1 MSSFPVS
8 VIEHPDQ
15 STFRKKGVHWPHSPG
30 GIEAV
35 MEEKVQLQGHE
46 AGLAVSKQRDLISS
60 GHRRQRSGWGTK
72 EEGSGGG
79 RRRGGKR
86 EGGEGEKWK
95 ERERRRKRGKGKVEG
110 EEEGGRGGG
119 EEEGGRGG
127 GGELA
132 GSGGQ
137 VVLCFLQQA
146 CTSMSSHNLPK
157 QCHPL
162 GTRDTS

>member
-79 RRRGGKR
+79 EEERGK
-86 EGGEGEKWK
+86 EGGG
-95 ERERRRKRGKGKVEG
+95 ERERNGRRER
-110 EEEGGRGGG
+110 EGGRGGKERWRGRKREG
-119 EEEGGRGG
+119 EVEGRKREGGVE
-127 GGELA
+127 GE
-132 GSGGQ
+132 
-137 VVLCFLQQA
+137 
-146 CTSMSSHNLPK
+146 N
-157 QCHPL
+157 
-162 GTRDTS
+162 